1 MKKSAKLKKYGIA
14 AAALPVGLAVMLTGF
29 SFVNAPSYADTT
41 TNKDLFA
48 NVVLADK
55 CDYGD
60 SFRVPVSGVTGV
72 TPVVTAPN
80 DQTVDLDGAL
90 SSDGK
95 YYTVTAEQIGNYTVT
110 YANGDDSYTHNVYV
124 TLDEE
129 YFLRVDDNG
138 AGIPSYMAKSG
149 EFTVPGAKV
158 AYYDDNSMLKPY
170 PGDIVLTV
178 KDSANKEYKPG
189 DKFKPDANGK
199 TYITYSAQLGGESGR
214 KFFSKTFEINVQNTF
229 SDTQA
234 PTLSVSGVASEI
246 SVNRAV
252 KLPAAT
258 ATDNYDE
265 NVKIEITVLGPDG
278 EKVKLTDV
286 DDYGYALVKDGVEY
300 GAVDFDN
307 DKAMTFYPTVPGT
320 YKVSYVATDDSG
332 NKSAVREYTMTAKDV
347 AAPVFHSI
355 ADDKI
360 PETWGLE
367 IKDKDGVV
375 TGKGG
380 KVKFPIPELVD
391 NVSRVGDEG
400 NPISLYFRITD
411 SDNSRTVVEF
421 EDVLAGGEKATFSGK
436 TYGKETDGKFPD
448 LVWGEDG
455 LDFDFSLYN
464 RTDSS
469 GDKTDDLTGT
479 YTVYYR
485 ASDSAQNRSS
495 KTYTIKLEDT
505 YEDKALPSTAE
516 VTAPSYLSVI
526 ADESF
531 TVPTPAVAD
540 AKDSRPT
547 VDYRL
552 YSDNRLDGDA
562 LFINV
567 KGGEKAEFETRTDG
581 TYLVVDKDKT
591 TKKELKVGK
600 TLYYVVSVTDK
611 VGNTKTNLA
620 TEGDYTSSET
630 KTSIVGAVAS
640 ETGAFNYKGN
650 IAFSKKVNTPS
661 ADGENTSRNT
671 ATIEAGDTVVAGG
684 FSIDVD
690 DASMRKLTGF
700 EVTVK
705 NPNGDVVNTTLDTV
719 SVDNV
724 GSSGSKIYVS
734 NITFKA
740 SVKGTYRLTVKVF
753 DANGVSSA
761 YGYSVEVAP
770 SGNDNGI
777 QAQSAT
783 IGSRANVNVKYQLH
797 NDTIDIKDDDAD
809 PNNHYYVARRISG
822 GSFSLIGSEFTAHTN
837 GSYSVRDGY
846 IAVEDITSGYDFAD
860 ATPFGKGAY
869 SFSAQDDSAPV
880 IEVQGIMPTYA
891 DKGAEVKLPFVIA
904 SSPNGKADVE
914 VVVKNEKSKEIQ
926 VDEITEENSE
936 FEYVFKGTTDGK
948 YTVTYTATYA
958 NATPVTATYSINI
971 GDVVGPEFT
980 IKGGTAASARMRVGD
995 TFNFADMELSQS
1007 ENNVTITKKLY
1018 NPSREEV
1025 TEATVSGSYDSHR
1038 NDKYNGYDSKD
1049 KESPIKFTMAGQYE
1063 VVYTATDSVGNVT
1076 TQRYNITVVSS
1087 GSGKPTTITTLSTVL
1102 IVVAVVLLAGVI
1114 VYVVRFRKVKVKNK

>member
-1 MKKSAKLKKYGIA
+1 MKKSAKLKKYGLA

-29 SFVNAPSYADTT
+29 SFVNSPSYAAAAEAEE
-41 TNKDLFA
+41 LFTD
-48 NVVLADK
+48 VVLADK

-60 SFRVPVSGVTGV
+60 SFKVPASGVSGV

-80 DQTVDLDGAL
+80 GKTVELGTLD
-90 SSDGK
+90 STNK
-95 YYTVTAEQIGNYTVT
+95 YYTVSAEQLGNYTVT
-110 YANGDDSYTHNVYV
+110 YKNGDESYTHNVYV
-124 TLDEE
+124 TLDED

-138 AGIPSYMAKSG
+138 AGIPTYMAKSG
-149 EFTVPGAKV
+149 EFTVPGAKI
-158 AYYDDNSMLKPY
+158 AYYDDDSMLKPY
-170 PGDIVLTV
+170 PGEIELTV
-178 KDSANKEYKPG
+178 KDSANNEYEPG
-189 DKFKPDANGK
+189 DKFTPAANCK
-199 TYITYSAQLGGESGR
+199 TYLTYSAQMGGENGR
-214 KFFSKTFEINVQNTF
+214 KFFSKTFEINVQSTF

-234 PTLSVSGVASEI
+234 PTLSVSGVASDI
-246 SVNRAV
+246 SINRAV
-252 KLPAAT
+252 KLPVAT

-278 EKVKLTDV
+278 EKVKLTDT
-286 DDYGYALVKDGVEY
+286 DDYGYAKVEAGKEY
-300 GAVDFDN
+300 GNVEFDN
-307 DKAMTFYPTVPGT
+307 DKAMTFYPTEPGA
-320 YKVSYVATDDSG
+320 YKVSYVATDDAN

-347 AAPVFHSI
+347 AAPVFHAI
-355 ADDKI
+355 ADDNI
-360 PETWGLE
+360 PDTWGLE
-367 IKDKDGVV
+367 VV
-375 TGKGG
+375 DATGNAVTEKGG
-380 KVKFPIPELVD
+380 KVKFPIPTLVD
-391 NVSRVGDEG
+391 NVSRVGDEE

-411 SDNSRTVVEF
+411 SDNSRTIVEF
-421 EDVLAGGEKATFSGK
+421 EDVLAGGDKAKFSGK

-469 GDKTDDLTGT
+469 GAATEDLSGT

-485 ASDSAQNRSS
+485 ASDKAQNRSS

-505 YEDKALPSTAE
+505 YEDKAAPSTAE
-516 VTAPSYLSVI
+516 VTAPAYLSAV
-526 ADESF
+526 ADKTF
-531 TVPTPAVAD
+531 TVPSPAVAD
-540 AKDSRPT
+540 ASDFRPT

-552 YSDNRLDGDA
+552 YSDNGLTDDA
-562 LFINV
+562 QFIKV
-567 KGGEKAEFETRTDG
+567 KGGEEAEFETRSDG

-591 TKKELKVGK
+591 TKQELKLGTTV
-600 TLYYVVSVTDK
+600 YYVVSVTDK

-620 TEGDYTSSET
+620 TEGNYTTSEA
-630 KTSIVGAVAS
+630 KTRIVAAAAS
-640 ETGAFNYKGN
+640 ATGAFSYTGN
-650 IAFSKKVNTPS
+650 IAFAKKVTTPVTPPDS
-661 ADGENTSRNT
+661 GARDT
-671 ATIEAGDTVVAGG
+671 AIEAGDTVVAGG
-684 FSIDVD
+684 FTIDVND
-690 DASMRKLTGF
+690 PTMRKLTGF

-705 NPNGDVVNTTLDTV
+705 NPSGDVVNTTLDTV
-719 SVDNV
+719 SVETAD
-724 GSSGSKIYVS
+724 SKAKIYVS

-740 SVKGTYRLTVKVF
+740 SVEGAYRLTVKVF

-761 YGYSVEVAP
+761 YGYSVDVAA
-770 SGNDNGI
+770 SSTGGGVTA
-777 QAQSAT
+777 QAAT

-797 NDTIDIKDDDAD
+797 NDTIDIKDDDVGTSK
-809 PNNHYYVARRISG
+809 HYYVARRITG

-846 IAVEDITSGYDFAD
+846 IASEDITTGYDFD
-860 ATPFGKGAY
+860 NATPFGKGAY
-869 SFSAQDDSAPV
+869 SFSAQDDAAPV

-904 SSPNGKADVE
+904 SSANGKADVK
-914 VVVKNEKSKEIQ
+914 VVVKNEKAKE
-926 VDEITEENSE
+926 VKVEELSDDDE
-936 FEYVFKGTTDGK
+936 FEYMFKGTTDGK

-958 NATPVTATYSINI
+958 NATPVTATYTINI
-971 GDVVGPEFT
+971 GDVEGPEFT
-980 IKGGTAASARMRVGD
+980 VKGGTAASARMRVGD
-995 TFNFADMELSQS
+995 TFNFADMELTAA
-1007 ENNVTITKKLY
+1007 ENNVTITKKLF

-1025 TEATVSGSYDSHR
+1025 TEATVSGSYDSHK

-1114 VYVVRFRKVKVKNK
+1114 VYVVRFRKVKVKK